1 MDDATRA
8 FATSSKKTRV
18 SMRWRRQ
25 QNRSSR
31 PEVRFS
37 EFVGTASCRCN
48 GEPTGKGKRVDV
60 RARLS
65 QLDASTREVLAQRI
79 RSQLS
84 EADTP
89 AADHDVVIVGG
100 GIAALTLALE
110 IRCERPIT
118 RILIIEPTAH
128 PLPEITHTVGESTV
142 EVSGH
147 YLRDRLGLAEHLS
160 TSHIRKMG
168 LRMFFSRD
176 GNFDIA
182 QRMELG
188 SSVFVPQVTYQ
199 IDRGRLE
206 NELTRRCQSEGVDI
220 ACGRARSVEF
230 ASENHPHTIS
240 FQNGDAIT
248 RTTARWVVDASGRNR
263 MLPRQLDLKRANEH
277 NCNAAWLRVATE
289 IDVGR
294 WSDDPTWQARL
305 VEGSRA
311 MSTNHLMG
319 EGYWVWLIRLGS
331 GATSVGIVAD
341 PAFHP
346 FDKFNTLTKAKAWL
360 REHEPQ
366 CAAVLAEHDH
376 LIMDFRVM
384 KKYSHGVTKVFD
396 GRERWCLTG
405 DSGIFLDPLYSSGLD
420 LVAIGNGLITDM
432 VVRGLDGEN
441 VVARSQISDSLF
453 RSLTDMWLAVYQNQY
468 TLMGIPTVMSAKII
482 WDIAFYW
489 GFIGLLYMN
498 GRFVNLADD
507 PGFVPYLQG
516 LIALSN
522 RVQRFFREW
531 AAVER
536 GVPSVPFVDLYSP
549 LNFMAALHTAMMGTS
564 PNFAEQFD
572 ANARLL
578 RQLAGQLVET
588 VLAEKSSMFGDDDVM
603 RQVQA
608 WQLDSLLRELRAT
621 YRHEQAT
628 NPISRGWIVTTSA
641 ALQAS

>member
-1 MDDATRA
+1 M
-8 FATSSKKTRV
+8 V
-18 SMRWRRQ
+18 
-25 QNRSSR
+25 NRL
-31 PEVRFS
+31 
-37 EFVGTASCRCN
+37 
-48 GEPTGKGKRVDV
+48 GKGNRVDV
-60 RARLS
+60 RAQLS
-65 QLDASTREVLAQRI
+65 QLDATTREALARRI
-79 RSQLS
+79 RSRLS
-84 EADTP
+84 EAETP
-89 AADHDVVIVGG
+89 AADHDVVIMGG

-110 IRCERPIT
+110 IRRERPRT
-118 RILIIEPTAH
+118 RILIIEPKAH
-128 PLPEITHTVGESTV
+128 PVPEITHTVGESTV
-142 EVSGH
+142 EVSAH
-147 YLRDRLGLAEHLS
+147 YLRDGLGLADHLS

-168 LRMFFSRD
+168 LRMFFSHD
-176 GNFDIA
+176 GNADIA

-188 SSVFVPQVTYQ
+188 SSSYVPQVTYQ

-206 NELTRRCQSEGVDI
+206 NELTRRCLSEGVDI
-220 ACGRARSVEF
+220 ACGRARSVKVG
-230 ASENHPHTIS
+230 SDNHPHTIS

-248 RTTARWVVDASGRNR
+248 RTMARWVVDASGRNR
-263 MLPRQLDLKRANEH
+263 MLPRQLNLKRVNGH
-277 NCNAAWLRVATE
+277 NCNSVWFRVATE

-294 WSDDPTWQARL
+294 WSDDAAWQRRL
-305 VEGSRA
+305 VEGDRA

-331 GATSVGIVAD
+331 GATSIGIVAD
-341 PAFHP
+341 PAFHA
-346 FDKFNTLTKAKAWL
+346 FDEFNTLPKAKAWL

-376 LIMDFRVM
+376 LVRDFRVM

-396 GRERWCLTG
+396 GRERFCLTG

-432 VVRGLDGEN
+432 IVRNLDGEN

-468 TLMGIPTVMSAKII
+468 TLMGTPTVMAAKII

-489 GFIGLLYMN
+489 GFIGLLYVN
-498 GRFVNLADD
+498 GRFVSIADD
-507 PGFVPYLQG
+507 PGFVPYLEG

-522 RVQRFFREW
+522 RVQLFFREW
-531 AAVER
+531 AAVE
-536 GVPSVPFVDLYSP
+536 GDHSSVPFVDLYSP
-549 LNFMAALHTAMMGTS
+549 LNFMVTLHTAMMGTS

-628 NPISRGWIVTTSA
+628 NPISRGWIVTTSPS
-641 ALQAS
+641 LQPS